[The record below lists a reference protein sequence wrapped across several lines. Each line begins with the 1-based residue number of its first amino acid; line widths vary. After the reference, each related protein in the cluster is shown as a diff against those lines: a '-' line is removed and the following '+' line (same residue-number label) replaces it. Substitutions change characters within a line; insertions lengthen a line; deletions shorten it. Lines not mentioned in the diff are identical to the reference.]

1 MTNYRYLLDTNIVS
15 ELIKNPQGVV
25 AEKIL
30 SSGLEIQCCTSIIVA
45 CELRY
50 GAAQK
55 QSPKLS
61 FNVEQVLDSLP
72 ILPLEQSIDKVYAQ
86 IRANLETRGLPIGQ
100 YDLLIAAHALSLDLT
115 VITANERE
123 FTCVENLTVENWLTS

>member
-50 GAAQK
+50 GAAKK